1 MAKNYAYG
9 MKELVMIFA
18 ARDRDVLGSVRCQ
31 EGLLAAEGA
40 DGTWLRGI
48 SASGIPPGIKQLPA
62 LHTYVLD
69 EEEQLFPI
77 NKLTPVGKL
86 PALSWQPLALF
97 IPVALPVSMLPGSL
111 PEPYF
116 PRLIASDK
124 VQQPGALLVKLA
136 DWKRYVEF
144 APLVRLNRLQ
154 FAVSGNDEALIIG
167 APLPPLPGKEYWLQE
182 ELLIPAGFDFDPPL
196 AGVLALDEVNAGKD
210 SLVLF
215 DETGNWQR
223 ISLEYLLPARRST
236 VRLIKEGGMH
246 G

>member
-1 MAKNYAYG
+1 

-18 ARDRDVLGSVRCQ
+18 AEDREVLGSVRCQ
-31 EGLLAAEGA
+31 EGLLAAEGV

-48 SASGIPPGIKQLPA
+48 PASGVAATIRQLPA

-86 PALSWQPLALF
+86 PLLSWQPLALF

-111 PEPYF
+111 SKPYF
-116 PRLIASDK
+116 PRLIASDA
-124 VQQPGALLVKLA
+124 VQQPGALLVKLG
-136 DWKRYVEF
+136 DWKQYVEF
-144 APLVRLNRLQ
+144 APLVRLNRLR
-154 FAVSGNDEALIIG
+154 FAVSGKDEALIIG
-167 APLPPLPGKEYWLQE
+167 EPLPPLPGKEYWLQD

-196 AGVLALDEVNAGKD
+196 AAVLASEEVNAGKD
-210 SLVLF
+210 SLILF
-215 DETGNWQR
+215 DETGNWQK

-236 VRLIKEGGMH
+236 VRMIKEGGSY